1 MSMLVDLAR
10 GRLRIPLLWVLIVS
24 VLGTGVL
31 SWAVRRDAG
40 ASSSHAASS
49 DGVLVPVE
57 PNDSST
63 VPTTAGAPGTGT
75 VATAAAA
82 AGTTSSS
89 AGRTGLIR
97 VAAAPGAVTVSW
109 DAFQTRPSV
118 QSYVVRATEE
128 GSGDHGTLIVCGTC
142 TSATFRGLTNGKRYT
157 FVVFGQT
164 ASGVTTSL
172 QSPPAVP
179 GSDLCPPGPA
189 CVAVDATA
197 QRGSATGAA
206 QGFLHGIDG
215 YTDRAR
221 VAALRP
227 TTWRGSPGKN
237 WHTLVSPYGVETTE
251 VISDDWL
258 AATYD
263 KDKGGAPAPWEDWDA
278 YRSFVKDLVTRA
290 ANEGW
295 SPTYWEV
302 LNEPEAGL
310 PYRTAASFDDTLQTY
325 LIGYQAIK
333 AADPH
338 AKVVGPGMMFTIEHL
353 ASRPE
358 LLDLTTFLD
367 FANAHNM
374 RLDAIA
380 WHEAAANHLSAFDKL
395 PDSIANHVDRIRNE
409 LFRWPNI
416 GKPKIFVEEYG
427 TTPGMSLPGWRV
439 AYLAALENSGVDA
452 GDASCWPLDNNDP
465 AGCANPT
472 LGGLLDK
479 DEKTPRASYWVHR
492 AYADMRGT
500 RLDTSSSLPSL
511 SGFAVSQGQN
521 GPWQILLG
529 RHQSCTSPTN
539 SLCDEPASAVPA
551 PVPVSVAIRVGGPDR
566 ALTLAVQRI
575 PDATG
580 SMPDAPP
587 TSSQQVVVTGGVVR
601 FATPPFADGE
611 AYVLRL
617 G

>member
-10 GRLRIPLLWVLIVS
+10 GRLRIPLLWVLIVA
-24 VLGTGVL
+24 VLGSGVL

-40 ASSSHAASS
+40 ASSAHAASS
-49 DGVLVPVE
+49 GGVLVPVE

-63 VPTTAGAPGTGT
+63 LPATAGAPGTVGT
-75 VATAAAA
+75 TAA

-89 AGRTGLIR
+89 AGQGGPIR

-109 DAFQTRPSV
+109 DAFQTRPAV

-128 GSGDHGTLIVCGTC
+128 GSGAHGTLIVCGTC
-142 TSATFRGLTNGKRYT
+142 TSATFRDLTNGKRYT

-197 QRGSATGAA
+197 PRGSATGAA

-221 VAALRP
+221 IALLHP
-227 TTWRGSPGKN
+227 TNWRGSPGKQ
-237 WHTLVSPYGVETTE
+237 WHTLVDPYGVDTTE
-251 VISDDWL
+251 VISDDWQVG
-258 AATYD
+258 TFD
-263 KDKGGAPAPWEDWDA
+263 KDKGGAPAPWDDWNA
-278 YRSFVKDLVTRA
+278 YRTFVKDLVTRA

-295 SPTYWEV
+295 SPTYWEI
-302 LNEPEAGL
+302 LNEPEAGFN
-310 PYRTAASFDDTLQTY
+310 YRSGTTATFDQILQTY
-325 LIGYQAIK
+325 LNGYQAIK
-333 AADPH
+333 EADPR
-338 AKVVGPGMMFTIEHL
+338 AKIVGPSTMFTVEHL
-353 ASRPE
+353 SNHPQ
-358 LLDLTTFLD
+358 LIDMTTLLD

-374 RLDAIA
+374 HLDAIS
-380 WHEAAANHLSAFDKL
+380 WHETGPDHLAPFDRL
-395 PDSIANHVDRIRNE
+395 PDSLVNHVDRIRNE

-416 GKPKIFVEEYG
+416 GKPKIFINEYG
-427 TTPGMSLPGWRV
+427 TGNALGLPGWRV
-439 AYLAALENSGVDA
+439 GYLAGLENAGVDA
-452 GDASCWPLDNNDP
+452 GDASCWALDNNDP

-479 DEKTPRASYWVHR
+479 DEKTPRASYWVQL

-500 RLDTSSSLPSL
+500 RVDTSSSLPSL
-511 SGFAVSQGQN
+511 SDFAVIQGQG

-551 PVPVSVAIRVGGPDR
+551 PVAVSVAIRIGGPDR

-575 PDATG
+575 PDTPG
-580 SMPDAPP
+580 TMPDAPP
-587 TSSQQVVVTGGVVR
+587 TSSQQVVVRSGVVR